1 MAIWELCLQSVGN
14 YLPANMAKHPRKYGS
29 SGTPL
34 WESQISWSFH
44 CFLKLWTT
52 VIRFITRSIISFLKH
67 IIRKHKWR
75 ILKLWS
81 VISRCQRLIRR
92 SSAERYVSWSELTLM
107 ELMWYVCALANIL
120 LGDAS
125 TISSI
130 GLITGTWKTKRK
142 SQTLPAKS
150 TLLSKHHCCKV
161 CTQKT
166 LPVVDSLIP
175 QFMYLHYPSEVHKL
189 TSKIGGQPSRLH
201 HSHPQTVH
209 YI

>member
-1 MAIWELCLQSVGN
+1 VRSSAYKMSANIYQPTWQNILENVDLQEHCCENLKSQKVFTASWN
-14 YLPANMAKHPRKYGS
+14 YQH
-29 SGTPL
+29 
-34 WESQISWSFH
+34 F
-44 CFLKLWTT
+44 
-52 VIRFITRSIISFLKH
+52 VVRFFTRSIISFLAH
-67 IIRKHKWR
+67 IIWKHKWR

-142 SQTLPAKS
+142 SHFTRQIYPFVQTP
-150 TLLSKHHCCKV
+150 LL
-161 CTQKT
+161 
-166 LPVVDSLIP
+166 
-175 QFMYLHYPSEVHKL
+175 
-189 TSKIGGQPSRLH
+189 
-201 HSHPQTVH
+201 
-209 YI
+209 